1 MAFHHS
7 ERIFLRV
14 VDAELEV
21 ALQQTD
27 KTLMPITVPADWTK
41 WANGIPKAFYDILAL
56 EGAQNALPVDMK
68 LVGGS
73 LGAYAVLQAID
84 HSIDHSWGGSIIYG
98 LGSAALVGLSTF
110 LIVPRYD
117 TREKTI
123 QTTIALAGVGAI
135 IALTSIVLHFVF
147 AVALPPPLPTERLV
161 NFLLFPL
168 CLWNFFAF
176 TYLYRHAKLRS
187 VPAFAFAATIVI
199 ILDFIMAKLLH

>member
-7 ERIFLRV
+7 ERSLLRV
-14 VDAELEV
+14 VDAEIEV

-27 KTLMPITVPADWTK
+27 KTLMPISVPADWTK

-56 EGAQNALPVDMK
+56 EGAQNALPADMN
-68 LVGGS
+68 LLYGS
-73 LGAYAVLQAID
+73 LGAYAVLQGVD

-110 LIVPRYD
+110 LVVPRYD

-176 TYLYRHAKLRS
+176 TYIYRHAKLRS
-187 VPAFAFAATIVI
+187 VPAFSFAAAIVI
-199 ILDFIMAKLLH
+199 ILDFIMARLLH

>member
-7 ERIFLRV
+7 ERCLLPG
-14 VDAELEV
+14 VDAGIEG
-21 ALQQTD
+21 ALQQMD
-27 KTLMPITVPADWTK
+27 KTLMPITVPAEWTK

-56 EGAQNALPVDMK
+56 EGAQNALPVNMN
-68 LVGGS
+68 LLGGS

-84 HSIDHSWGGSIIYG
+84 HSLEHSWGGSIIYG
-98 LGSAALVGLSTF
+98 LGSAALVGVSTF
-110 LIVPRYD
+110 LFVPRYD

-135 IALTSIVLHFVF
+135 IAFASIVLHFVF

-168 CLWNFFAF
+168 VLWNFFAF

-187 VPAFAFAATIVI
+187 VPAFSFAAAIVI
-199 ILDFIMAKLLH
+199 ILDFVMARLLH